1 MVWACVH
8 SVNSTSHTSFGSTK
22 IASGLGGLLENG
34 FVSRHSGVSRVSSL
48 FSVASVNPVPSSFH
62 YAFIILALCFLCCG
76 AWNAPDCVKTLKNFF
91 MSGKFPTLYQ
101 DTVEILR
108 NCPTRVP
115 IFRFSCTGTP
125 TEKFKFE
132 FLHSLAPLYDQRT
145 GRKGYSRPPDS
156 RTQAGARLGA
166 RSIGRGKLPTS
177 YLHWSH

>member
-76 AWNAPDCVKTLKNFF
+76 AWNAP
-91 MSGKFPTLYQ
+91 
-101 DTVEILR
+101 
-108 NCPTRVP
+108 
-115 IFRFSCTGTP
+115 
-125 TEKFKFE
+125 
-132 FLHSLAPLYDQRT
+132 LYDQRT

-156 RTQAGARLGA
+156 RTQTGARLGA
-166 RSIGRGKLPTS
+166 RSIGRGKLLTS